1 MRRMHKSDMCGVNK
15 SLPYIAMVPLGCP
28 QPTLSGMVPLCRC
41 AQLFRPMC
49 SRKSGV
55 VKCISRNA
63 VDAAN
68 ILWLI
73 SGNPLIPLQP
83 PTAQNT
89 AFPAPRS
96 QSWRAVHNTLPPP
109 PARHKTPWPWCQRPV
124 TDSILPGR
132 CVRGIARGT
141 PSPAQRKGSGMAGES
156 GARLRPPLLFTTR
169 RALPRR
175 PATRTQALPAAGGVG
190 ASVPST
196 GRTTAL
202 VLFPLLIY
210 HPTSAFNAARE
221 EAGRPW

>member
-1 MRRMHKSDMCGVNK
+1 MVEIAKSFPKPRSYFGTKEVSDAYKNLAVYLFLGAVFVQKYIHGISPTPDSIVDTPTRSMRRMHKSDMCGVNK

-41 AQLFRPMC
+41 AQLFRPMF

-89 AFPAPRS
+89 ASPHRAHSRGARS
-96 QSWRAVHNTLPPP
+96 T
-109 PARHKTPWPWCQRPV
+109 
-124 TDSILPGR
+124 
-132 CVRGIARGT
+132 T
-141 PSPAQRKGSGMAGES
+141 PSTHHQH
-156 GARLRPPLLFTTR
+156 
-169 RALPRR
+169 
-175 PATRTQALPAAGGVG
+175 ATRHRGHG
-190 ASVPST
+190 AS
-196 GRTTAL
+196 GL
-202 VLFPLLIY
+202 
-210 HPTSAFNAARE
+210 
-221 EAGRPW
+221 

>member
-41 AQLFRPMC
+41 AQLFRPMF

-73 SGNPLIPLQP
+73 SGISPFSPQP

-96 QSWRAVHNTLPPP
+96 QSWRAVHNTLPPTTSTP
-109 PARHKTPWPWCQRPV
+109 QDTVAMVPAACDRQH
-124 TDSILPGR
+124 
-132 CVRGIARGT
+132 IARALCTGHCSWDPLAGAT
-141 PSPAQRKGSGMAGES
+141 QRQ
-156 GARLRPPLLFTTR
+156 RH
-169 RALPRR
+169 
-175 PATRTQALPAAGGVG
+175 
-190 ASVPST
+190 
-196 GRTTAL
+196 GR
-202 VLFPLLIY
+202 
-210 HPTSAFNAARE
+210 
-221 EAGRPW
+221 